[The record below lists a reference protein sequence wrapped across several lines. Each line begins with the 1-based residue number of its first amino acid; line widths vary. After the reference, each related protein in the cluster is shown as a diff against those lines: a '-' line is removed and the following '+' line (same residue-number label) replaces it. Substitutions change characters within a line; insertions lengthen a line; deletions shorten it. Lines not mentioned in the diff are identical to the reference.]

1 MDRLRLG
8 GLFICRGPTQHAPD
22 RSQQLALVVRLWH
35 VVIGAHFEAEDV
47 INDLA
52 ASSQHD
58 DPDTKI
64 LTQPAGEDQ
73 SVLAGQHQI
82 EGDEIDR
89 GLRHDPAHPRAVVY
103 GRDSVTLARQI
114 FPDEIAD
121 LAFIVDNQDVTVVV
135 RTGQLRPTLY
145 IMFQP
150 RRQIDGQVPDGSLK
164 HSNIYGY
171 KLLHKPVGVKIRPI
185 GFGARREAGLRL
197 ASNRA

>member
-1 MDRLRLG
+1 M
-8 GLFICRGPTQHAPD
+8 
-22 RSQQLALVVRLWH
+22 VRLWH
-35 VVIGAHFEAEDV
+35 VVIRTHFEAEDV

-103 GRDSVTLARQI
+103 SRDSVTLARQI

-135 RTGQLRPTLY
+135 RSGH
-145 IMFQP
+145 FVQP
-150 RRQIDGQVPDGSLK
+150 SISCSSPGDRSTARSPDRSLK
-164 HSNIYGY
+164 HPTIYGY
-171 KLLHKPVGVKIRPI
+171 KLLHKIGCREIIRMT
-185 GFGARREAGLRL
+185 AK
-197 ASNRA
+197 SSRA